1 MEPVAFTHLLLRTP
15 DRVLADATVVVAEGR
30 FRSVEPGG
38 AVPEDARAVDCRGYA
53 AVPGLVNAHDHLLG
67 AWAPRFGK
75 GPYRNVYGWI
85 EDYHPSAVR
94 AERDRVPHGVV
105 VQIGA
110 YRNLLSGAT
119 FVAEHFMR
127 GHEAHYG
134 GAPVAM
140 FGEYG
145 REWLVRS
152 LTDPQGWPSWG
163 RGVGHE
169 LALAAE
175 RGLPF
180 IIHVAEGIDDEAR
193 RELQVLDQHGG
204 LRRETVCVHGLGLTA
219 ADTDRMAEV
228 GAAMVWC
235 PSSNHFLY
243 NATADPRPLI
253 DRGLRVGLGT
263 DSPMSGGANM
273 LAEIR
278 SARTA
283 WRLQYG
289 EDPDPALLLRL
300 ATTGG
305 AAALGLAGQR
315 GAVAPGLH
323 ADLLLFPA
331 RQPDPAADVL
341 GLEPWDLELVVVGG
355 TPAAGAPRFAELFEA
370 NGAGYARVQH
380 ADRPR
385 YVVGDP
391 VGLLERVAA
400 ALGQPK
406 ALPFLPL
413 SRP

>member
-1 MEPVAFTHLLLRTP
+1 MQPLAFTHLALRTP

-30 FRSVEPGG
+30 FRSIEPGG
-38 AVPEDARAVDCRGYA
+38 RVPDDARAVDCGGCA

-94 AERDRVPHGVV
+94 AERDRVPHPVV

-110 YRNLLSGAT
+110 YRNLCSGAT

-127 GHEAHYG
+127 GCEAHYD

-152 LTDPQGWPSWG
+152 LTDPKGWPSWG
-163 RGVGHE
+163 RGVEPE
-169 LALAAE
+169 LGLCAE

-204 LRRETVCVHGLGLTA
+204 LRRETVCVHGLGLSA
-219 ADTDRMAEV
+219 ADADRLAEV

-243 NATADPRPLI
+243 NATADPRPLL

-289 EDPDPALLLRL
+289 EDPDPGLLLTL
-300 ATTGG
+300 ATSGG
-305 AAALGLAGQR
+305 AAALGLAGRR
-315 GAVAPGLH
+315 GAVAPGLS

-331 RQPDPAADVL
+331 HQADPAVDVL
-341 GLEPWDLELVVVGG
+341 GLEPWDLELILVDGV
-355 TPAAGAPRFAELFEA
+355 PAVGAPRFAELFEA
-370 NGAGYARVQH
+370 NGRAYSRVRH
-380 ADRPR
+380 ADRLQC
-385 YVVGDP
+385 VVGDP
-391 VGLLERVAA
+391 LALLERVAA

-406 ALPFLPL
+406 PLPFLPL